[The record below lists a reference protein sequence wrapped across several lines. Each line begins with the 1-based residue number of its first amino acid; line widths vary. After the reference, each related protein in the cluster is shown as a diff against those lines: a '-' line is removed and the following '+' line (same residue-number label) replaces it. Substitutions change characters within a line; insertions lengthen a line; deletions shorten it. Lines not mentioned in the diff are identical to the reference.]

1 MIRDANTDHVTPR
14 HRGTEGSNDLTSVP
28 RSLCVSGSFGRARA
42 SVCFVMS
49 LAMLVGLGVTIAGQ
63 SRSLLDAAKAG
74 DSRSA
79 LAQLK
84 KGVDANVADAD
95 GATALHWAVEND
107 DPELTQ
113 ALLAAGARAQVANRH
128 GIAPLH
134 LAATSGDATIVQRL
148 IAAGADVNVATL
160 GGETPLMMAAR
171 TGVPEAVKALLTHGA
186 VVDATEGWRGQTA
199 LMWAATENNAA
210 AIQLLVEAGADV
222 KKESKAG
229 SFTALLFAVRSGHMN
244 ATRALLDA
252 GADVNERMP
261 DGMSALVLALYNAH
275 FELASFLLDRG
286 ADPNAAGQGWTALHQ
301 VAWSRRPNRGFN
313 MPGAVPTGRIDSL
326 DVVRKLVAKGADLN
340 ARMTKE
346 PRDGNRNML
355 NRIGAT
361 PFVMAAKS
369 ADVPLM
375 RVLLEL
381 GADPKIKTNDG
392 TSALMAAAGVG
403 VYGPGESPGTHEE
416 ALEAVKLA
424 FEAGGGDV
432 NDANRDGETALLG
445 AVYRGGAVPVI
456 QFLAEKGARLD
467 VANKKQWTP
476 LLAAEGVVYASS
488 GIRRYPEAAA
498 LIRRLMRER
507 GLPIPEI
514 ERNGGAVPIMK
525 SAAASGA
532 GRTNWDGV
540 FTDQQAQRGQQV
552 YQRAC
557 AACHLDTLQGD
568 DVSPALVGKG
578 FLARF
583 TGQSAVE
590 MLQNLRA
597 SMPQN
602 APDSLG
608 DRAYVDLISYLLKA
622 NGGRA
627 GALEL
632 PLDVAELEKI
642 AIVEQPLQ

>member
-1 MIRDANTDHVTPR
+1 M
-14 HRGTEGSNDLTSVP
+14 SVV
-28 RSLCVSGSFGRARA
+28 L
-42 SVCFVMS
+42 
-49 LAMLVGLGVTIAGQ
+49 LLGLGVTLPGQ
-63 SRSLLDAAKAG
+63 SRTLLDVVKAG
-74 DSRSA
+74 DAAAARTL
-79 LAQLK
+79 LAR
-84 KGVDANVADAD
+84 GGDPNSGDAD
-95 GATALHWAVEND
+95 GSTVLHFAVEND
-107 DPELTQ
+107 ETELIQ
-113 ALLAAGARAQVANRH
+113 ALLAAGARARVANRH
-128 GIAPLH
+128 GITPLH
-134 LAATSGDATIVQRL
+134 LAATNGNLTIVQRL
-148 IAAGADVNVATL
+148 IAAGADVNGVTP
-160 GGETPLMMAAR
+160 GGETALMMASR
-171 TGVPEAVKALLTHGA
+171 TGDPETIKALLTHGA
-186 VVDATEGWRGQTA
+186 MVDAKEGWRGQTA

-210 AIQLLVEAGADV
+210 AIRLLVEAGADV
-222 KKESKAG
+222 KTKSTGG
-229 SFTALLFAVRSGHMN
+229 SFTAFLFAVRGGHID
-244 ATRALLDA
+244 AARALLDS
-252 GADVNERMP
+252 GANVNERLS

-275 FELASFLLDRG
+275 FELAAFLLDRG
-286 ADPNAAGQGWTALHQ
+286 ADPNAAEQGWTALHQ

-326 DVVRKLVAKGADLN
+326 ELVWKLVAKGANVN

-375 RVLLEL
+375 RVLLES

-424 FEAGGGDV
+424 YEAGGGDV
-432 NDANRDGETALLG
+432 NDVNRDGETALLG

-456 QFLAEKGARLD
+456 QFLSDKGAKLD

-498 LIRRLMRER
+498 LIRKLMREK

-514 ERNGGAVPIMK
+514 ERNGGAVPIVK
-525 SAAASGA
+525 SASAASPSGK
-532 GRTNWDGV
+532 TNWDGV
-540 FTDQQAQRGQQV
+540 FTEQQAQRGQQV

-557 AACHLDTLQGD
+557 SACHLESLQGD

-583 TGQSAVE
+583 SGLSAHE
-590 MLQNLRA
+590 MVQNLRA

-608 DRAYVDLISYLLKA
+608 DRAYIDLVSYLLKA
-622 NGGRA
+622 NGSKT

-642 AIVEQPLQ
+642 AIVDRPQ

>member
-1 MIRDANTDHVTPR
+1 M
-14 HRGTEGSNDLTSVP
+14 SVV
-28 RSLCVSGSFGRARA
+28 L
-42 SVCFVMS
+42 
-49 LAMLVGLGVTIAGQ
+49 LLGLGVTLPGQ
-63 SRSLLDAAKAG
+63 SRTLLDVVKAG
-74 DSRSA
+74 DAAAARTL
-79 LAQLK
+79 LAR
-84 KGVDANVADAD
+84 GGDPNSGDAD
-95 GATALHWAVEND
+95 GSTVLHFAVEND
-107 DPELTQ
+107 ETELIQ
-113 ALLAAGARAQVANRH
+113 ALLAAGARARVANRH
-128 GIAPLH
+128 GITPLH
-134 LAATSGDATIVQRL
+134 LAATNGNATIVQRL
-148 IAAGADVNVATL
+148 IAAGADVNGVTP
-160 GGETPLMMAAR
+160 GGETALMMASR
-171 TGVPEAVKALLTHGA
+171 TGDPETIKALLTHGA
-186 VVDATEGWRGQTA
+186 MVDAKEGWRGQTA

-210 AIQLLVEAGADV
+210 AIRLLVEAGADV
-222 KKESKAG
+222 KTKSTGG
-229 SFTALLFAVRSGHMN
+229 SFTAFLFAVRGGHID
-244 ATRALLDA
+244 AARALLDS
-252 GADVNERMP
+252 GANVNERLS

-275 FELASFLLDRG
+275 FELAAFLLDRG
-286 ADPNAAGQGWTALHQ
+286 ADPNAAEQGWTALHQ

-326 DVVRKLVAKGADLN
+326 ELVRKLVAKGAHVN

-375 RVLLEL
+375 RVLLES

-424 FEAGGGDV
+424 YEAGGGDV
-432 NDANRDGETALLG
+432 NDVNRDGETALLG

-456 QFLAEKGARLD
+456 QFLSDKGAKLD

-498 LIRRLMRER
+498 LIRKLMREK

-514 ERNGGAVPIMK
+514 ERNGGAVPIVK
-525 SAAASGA
+525 SASAASASGK
-532 GRTNWDGV
+532 TNWDGV
-540 FTDQQAQRGQQV
+540 FTEQQAQRGQQV

-557 AACHLDTLQGD
+557 SACHLESLQGD

-583 TGQSAVE
+583 SGLSAHE
-590 MLQNLRA
+590 MVQNLRA

-608 DRAYVDLISYLLKA
+608 DRAYIDLVSYLLKA
-622 NGGRA
+622 NGSKT

-642 AIVEQPLQ
+642 AIVDRPQ

>member
-1 MIRDANTDHVTPR
+1 M
-14 HRGTEGSNDLTSVP
+14 SVV
-28 RSLCVSGSFGRARA
+28 L
-42 SVCFVMS
+42 
-49 LAMLVGLGVTIAGQ
+49 LLGLGVTLPGQ
-63 SRSLLDAAKAG
+63 SRTLLDVVKAG
-74 DSRSA
+74 DAAAARTL
-79 LAQLK
+79 LAR
-84 KGVDANVADAD
+84 GGDPNSADAD
-95 GATALHWAVEND
+95 GSTVLHFAVEND
-107 DPELTQ
+107 ETELIQ
-113 ALLAAGARAQVANRH
+113 ALLAAGARARVANRH
-128 GIAPLH
+128 GITPLH
-134 LAATSGDATIVQRL
+134 LAATNGNATIVQRL
-148 IAAGADVNVATL
+148 IAAGADVNGVTP
-160 GGETPLMMAAR
+160 GGETALMMAAR
-171 TGVPEAVKALLTHGA
+171 TGDPETIKALLTHGA
-186 VVDATEGWRGQTA
+186 MVDAKEGWRGQTA

-210 AIQLLVEAGADV
+210 AIRLLVEAGADV
-222 KKESKAG
+222 KTKSTGG
-229 SFTALLFAVRSGHMN
+229 SFTAFLFAVRGGHID
-244 ATRALLDA
+244 AARALLDS
-252 GADVNERMP
+252 GTNVNERLS

-275 FELASFLLDRG
+275 FELAAFLLDRG
-286 ADPNAAGQGWTALHQ
+286 ADPNAAEQGWTALHQ

-326 DVVRKLVAKGADLN
+326 ELVRKLVAKGANVN

-375 RVLLEL
+375 RVLLES

-424 FEAGGGDV
+424 YEAGGGDV
-432 NDANRDGETALLG
+432 NDVNRDGETALLG

-456 QFLAEKGARLD
+456 QFLSDKGAKLD

-498 LIRRLMRER
+498 LIRKLMREK

-514 ERNGGAVPIMK
+514 ERNGGAVPIVK
-525 SAAASGA
+525 SASAASASGK
-532 GRTNWDGV
+532 TNWDGV
-540 FTDQQAQRGQQV
+540 FTEQQAQRGQQV

-557 AACHLDTLQGD
+557 SACHLESLQGD

-583 TGQSAVE
+583 SGLSAHE
-590 MLQNLRA
+590 MVQNLRA

-608 DRAYVDLISYLLKA
+608 DRAYIDLVSYLLKA
-622 NGGRA
+622 NGSKT

-642 AIVEQPLQ
+642 AIVDRPQ

>member
-1 MIRDANTDHVTPR
+1 MTTASIIR
-14 HRGTEGSNDLTSVP
+14 
-28 RSLCVSGSFGRARA
+28 RSAFCLIAVA
-42 SVCFVMS
+42 
-49 LAMLVGLGVTIAGQ
+49 LLVGLGVTIAGQ
-63 SRSLLDAAKAG
+63 SRTLLDVVKAG
-74 DSRSA
+74 DAGAARTL
-79 LAQLK
+79 LAR
-84 KGVDANVADAD
+84 GGDPNSADAD
-95 GATALHWAVEND
+95 GSTVLHFAVEND
-107 DPELTQ
+107 ETELTQ
-113 ALLAAGARAQVANRH
+113 ALLTAGARARVANRH
-128 GIAPLH
+128 GVTPLH
-134 LAATSGDATIVQRL
+134 LGATNGNATIVQRL
-148 IAAGADVNVATL
+148 LAAGADVNGATP

-171 TGVPEAVKALLTHGA
+171 SGDPETIKALLAHGA
-186 VVDATEGWRGQTA
+186 MVDAKESWRGQTA

-210 AIQLLVEAGADV
+210 AIRLLIEAGADV
-222 KKESKAG
+222 KAKSTGG
-229 SFTALLFAVRSGHMN
+229 SFTAFLFAVRGGHID
-244 ATRALLDA
+244 AARALLDS
-252 GADVNERMP
+252 GANVNERLN

-275 FELASFLLDRG
+275 FELAAFLLDRG
-286 ADPNAAGQGWTALHQ
+286 ADPNAAEQGWTALHQ

-313 MPGAVPTGRIDSL
+313 MPGAVATGRLDSL
-326 DVVRKLVAKGADLN
+326 ELVRKLVAKGANVN

-375 RVLLEL
+375 RVLLES

-424 FEAGGGDV
+424 YDAGGGDV

-456 QFLAEKGARLD
+456 QFLADKGAKLD
-467 VANKKQWTP
+467 AANKKQWTP

-498 LIRRLMRER
+498 LIRRLMREK

-514 ERNGGAVPIMK
+514 ERNGGAVPIVK
-525 SAAASGA
+525 SATTSASGK
-532 GRTNWDGV
+532 TNWDGV
-540 FTDQQAQRGQQV
+540 FTEQQAQRGQQV

-557 AACHLDTLQGD
+557 SACHLESLQGD

-583 TGQSAVE
+583 TGLSAHE
-590 MLQNLRA
+590 MVQNLRA

-608 DRAYVDLISYLLKA
+608 DRAYIDLVSYLLKA
-622 NGGRA
+622 NGSKA

-632 PLDVAELEKI
+632 PLDVAELERI
-642 AIVEQPLQ
+642 AIVDQPQ

>member
-1 MIRDANTDHVTPR
+1 MRF
-14 HRGTEGSNDLTSVP
+14 G
-28 RSLCVSGSFGRARA
+28 VSWRAAVRLIVVA
-42 SVCFVMS
+42 
-49 LAMLVGLGVTIAGQ
+49 LLVSLGVTLTGQ
-63 SRSLLDAAKAG
+63 SRTLLDAVKDG
-74 DSRSA
+74 DSRA
-79 LAQLK
+79 AKAQLAK
-84 KGVDANVADAD
+84 KADPNLADAD
-95 GATALHWAVEND
+95 GTTALHWSVEND
-107 DPELTQ
+107 DAELAQ
-113 ALLAAGARAQVANRH
+113 ALIAAGARARVANRH

-134 LAATSGDATIVQRL
+134 LAATNGNATIVQRL
-148 IAAGADVNVATL
+148 IAAGADVNVATP
-160 GGETPLMMAAR
+160 GGETPLMLAAR
-171 TGVPEAVKALLTHGA
+171 TGDPETVKALLTGGA
-186 VVDATEGWRGQTA
+186 VVDAREGWRGQTP
-199 LMWAATENNAA
+199 LMWAAIENNAD
-210 AIQLLVEAGADV
+210 AIRLLIEAGADI
-222 KKESKAG
+222 KAKSTSG
-229 SFTALLFAVRSGHMN
+229 RFTALLFAVRGGHVE

-252 GADVNERMP
+252 GADVNEKMP
-261 DGMSALVLALYNAH
+261 DGMGGLVLALYNAH
-275 FELASFLLDRG
+275 YELATFLLDRG
-286 ADPNAAGQGWTALHQ
+286 ADPNAAEQGWTALHQ

-313 MPGAVPTGRIDSL
+313 MPGAVPTGGVDSL
-326 DVVRKLVAKGADLN
+326 EVVRKLVAKGADLN

-381 GADPKIKTNDG
+381 GADPKMKTNDG

-424 FEAGGGDV
+424 FEVGGGDV

-456 QFLAEKGARLD
+456 QFLVDNGAKLD
-467 VANKKQWTP
+467 VGNKKQWTP

-498 LIRRLMRER
+498 LIRRLMREK

-514 ERNGGAVPIMK
+514 VRDGSAVPIIK
-525 SAAASGA
+525 AADSSTPG
-532 GRTNWDGV
+532 GKTIWDGV

-557 AACHLDTLQGD
+557 AVCHLDTLRGD
-568 DVSPALVGKG
+568 TVSPPLIGAE
-578 FLARF
+578 FLGRF
-583 TGQSAVE
+583 TGQSAHE
-590 MLQNLRA
+590 MVQNLRG

-608 DRAYVDLISYLLKA
+608 DRAYIDLVSYLLKA
-622 NGGRA
+622 NGSKA
-627 GALEL
+627 GSLEL

-642 AIVEQPLQ
+642 AVVSQPPTQ

>member
-1 MIRDANTDHVTPR
+1 MPR
-14 HRGTEGSNDLTSVP
+14 Y
-28 RSLCVSGSFGRARA
+28 LCVSGSRRYVNA
-42 SVCFVMS
+42 SLVMS
-49 LAMLVGLGVTIAGQ
+49 VVLLLGLGVTLPGQ
-63 SRSLLDAAKAG
+63 SRTLLDVVKTGDAAAARTLLARGG
-74 DSRSA
+74 DPNS
-79 LAQLK
+79 
-84 KGVDANVADAD
+84 ADAD
-95 GATALHWAVEND
+95 GSTVLHFAVEND
-107 DPELTQ
+107 ETELIQ
-113 ALLAAGARAQVANRH
+113 ALLAAGARARVANRH
-128 GIAPLH
+128 GITPLH
-134 LAATSGDATIVQRL
+134 LAATNGNATIVQRL
-148 IAAGADVNVATL
+148 IAAGADVNGVTP
-160 GGETPLMMAAR
+160 GGETALMMASR
-171 TGVPEAVKALLTHGA
+171 TGDPETIKALLTHGA
-186 VVDATEGWRGQTA
+186 MVDAKEGWRGQTA

-210 AIQLLVEAGADV
+210 AIRLLVEAGADV
-222 KKESKAG
+222 KTKSTGG
-229 SFTALLFAVRSGHMN
+229 SFTAFLFAVRGGHID
-244 ATRALLDA
+244 AARALLDS
-252 GADVNERMP
+252 GANVNERLS

-275 FELASFLLDRG
+275 FELAAFLLDRG
-286 ADPNAAGQGWTALHQ
+286 ADPNAAEQGWTALHQ

-326 DVVRKLVAKGADLN
+326 ELVRKLVAKGANVN

-375 RVLLEL
+375 RVLLES

-424 FEAGGGDV
+424 YEAGGGDV
-432 NDANRDGETALLG
+432 NDVNRDGETALLG

-456 QFLAEKGARLD
+456 QFLSDKGAKLD

-498 LIRRLMRER
+498 LIRKLMREK

-514 ERNGGAVPIMK
+514 ERNGGAVPIVK
-525 SAAASGA
+525 SASAASASGK
-532 GRTNWDGV
+532 TNWDGV
-540 FTDQQAQRGQQV
+540 FTEQQAQRGQQV

-557 AACHLDTLQGD
+557 SACHLESLQGD

-583 TGQSAVE
+583 SGLSAHE
-590 MLQNLRA
+590 MVQNLRA

-608 DRAYVDLISYLLKA
+608 DRAYIDLVSYLLKA
-622 NGGRA
+622 NGSKT

-642 AIVEQPLQ
+642 AIVDRPQ

>member
-1 MIRDANTDHVTPR
+1 M
-14 HRGTEGSNDLTSVP
+14 SVV
-28 RSLCVSGSFGRARA
+28 L
-42 SVCFVMS
+42 
-49 LAMLVGLGVTIAGQ
+49 LLGLGVTLPGQ
-63 SRSLLDAAKAG
+63 SRTLLDVVKAG
-74 DSRSA
+74 DAAAARTL
-79 LAQLK
+79 LAR
-84 KGVDANVADAD
+84 GGDPNSADAD
-95 GATALHWAVEND
+95 GSTVLHFAVEND
-107 DPELTQ
+107 ETELIQ
-113 ALLAAGARAQVANRH
+113 ALLAAGARARVANRH
-128 GIAPLH
+128 GITPLH
-134 LAATSGDATIVQRL
+134 LAATNGNATIVQRL
-148 IAAGADVNVATL
+148 IAAGADVNGVTP
-160 GGETPLMMAAR
+160 GGETALMMASR
-171 TGVPEAVKALLTHGA
+171 TGDPETIKALLTHGA
-186 VVDATEGWRGQTA
+186 MVDAKEGWRGQTA

-210 AIQLLVEAGADV
+210 AIRLLVEAGADV
-222 KKESKAG
+222 KTKSTGG
-229 SFTALLFAVRSGHMN
+229 SFTAFLFAVRGGHID
-244 ATRALLDA
+244 AARALLDS
-252 GADVNERMP
+252 GTNVNERLS

-275 FELASFLLDRG
+275 FELAAFLLDRG
-286 ADPNAAGQGWTALHQ
+286 ADPNAAEQGWTALHQ

-326 DVVRKLVAKGADLN
+326 ELVRKLVAKGANVN

-375 RVLLEL
+375 RVLLES

-424 FEAGGGDV
+424 YEAGGGDV
-432 NDANRDGETALLG
+432 NDVNRDGETALLG

-456 QFLAEKGARLD
+456 QFLSDKGAKLD

-498 LIRRLMRER
+498 LIRKLMREK

-514 ERNGGAVPIMK
+514 ERNGGAVPIVK
-525 SAAASGA
+525 SASAASASGK
-532 GRTNWDGV
+532 TNWDGV
-540 FTDQQAQRGQQV
+540 FTEQQAQRGQQV

-557 AACHLDTLQGD
+557 SACHLESLQGD

-583 TGQSAVE
+583 SGLSAHE
-590 MLQNLRA
+590 MVQNLRA

-608 DRAYVDLISYLLKA
+608 DRAYIDLVSYLLKA
-622 NGGRA
+622 NGSKT

-642 AIVEQPLQ
+642 AIVDRPQ

>member
-1 MIRDANTDHVTPR
+1 M
-14 HRGTEGSNDLTSVP
+14 SVV
-28 RSLCVSGSFGRARA
+28 L
-42 SVCFVMS
+42 
-49 LAMLVGLGVTIAGQ
+49 LLGLGVTLPGQ
-63 SRSLLDAAKAG
+63 SRTLLDVVKTGDAAAARTLLARGG
-74 DSRSA
+74 DPNS
-79 LAQLK
+79 
-84 KGVDANVADAD
+84 ADAD
-95 GATALHWAVEND
+95 GSTVLHFAVEND
-107 DPELTQ
+107 ETELIQ
-113 ALLAAGARAQVANRH
+113 ALLAAGARARVANRH
-128 GIAPLH
+128 GITPLH
-134 LAATSGDATIVQRL
+134 LAATNGNATIVQRL
-148 IAAGADVNVATL
+148 IAAGADVNGVTP
-160 GGETPLMMAAR
+160 GGETALMMGAR
-171 TGVPEAVKALLTHGA
+171 TGDPETIKALLTHGA
-186 VVDATEGWRGQTA
+186 MVDAKEGWRGQTA

-210 AIQLLVEAGADV
+210 AIRLLVEAGADV
-222 KKESKAG
+222 KTKSTGG
-229 SFTALLFAVRSGHMN
+229 SFTAFLFAVRGGHID
-244 ATRALLDA
+244 AARALLDS
-252 GADVNERMP
+252 GANVNERLP

-275 FELASFLLDRG
+275 FELAAFLLDRG
-286 ADPNAAGQGWTALHQ
+286 ADPNAAEQGWTALHQ

-326 DVVRKLVAKGADLN
+326 ELVRKLVAKGANVN

-375 RVLLEL
+375 RVLLES

-424 FEAGGGDV
+424 YEAGGGDV
-432 NDANRDGETALLG
+432 NDVNRDGETALLG

-456 QFLAEKGARLD
+456 QFLSDKGAKLD

-498 LIRRLMRER
+498 LIRKLMREK

-514 ERNGGAVPIMK
+514 ERNGGAVPIVK
-525 SAAASGA
+525 SASAASASGK
-532 GRTNWDGV
+532 TNWDGV
-540 FTDQQAQRGQQV
+540 FTEQQAQRGQQV

-557 AACHLDTLQGD
+557 SACHLESLQGD

-583 TGQSAVE
+583 SGLSAHE
-590 MLQNLRA
+590 MVQNLRA

-608 DRAYVDLISYLLKA
+608 DRAYIDLVSYLLKA
-622 NGGRA
+622 NGSKT

-642 AIVEQPLQ
+642 AIVDRPQ

>member
-1 MIRDANTDHVTPR
+1 M
-14 HRGTEGSNDLTSVP
+14 SVV
-28 RSLCVSGSFGRARA
+28 L
-42 SVCFVMS
+42 
-49 LAMLVGLGVTIAGQ
+49 LLGLGVTLPGQ
-63 SRSLLDAAKAG
+63 SRTLLDVVKAG
-74 DSRSA
+74 DAAAARTL
-79 LAQLK
+79 LAR
-84 KGVDANVADAD
+84 GGDPNSGDAD
-95 GATALHWAVEND
+95 GSTVLHFAVEND
-107 DPELTQ
+107 ETELIQ
-113 ALLAAGARAQVANRH
+113 ALLAAGARARVANRH
-128 GIAPLH
+128 GITPLH
-134 LAATSGDATIVQRL
+134 LAATNGNATIVQRL
-148 IAAGADVNVATL
+148 IAAGADVNGVTP
-160 GGETPLMMAAR
+160 GGETALMMAAR
-171 TGVPEAVKALLTHGA
+171 TGDQETIKALLTHGA
-186 VVDATEGWRGQTA
+186 MVDAKEGWRGQTA

-210 AIQLLVEAGADV
+210 AIRLLVEAGGDV
-222 KKESKAG
+222 KTKSTGG
-229 SFTALLFAVRSGHMN
+229 SFTAFLFAVRGGHID
-244 ATRALLDA
+244 AARALLDS
-252 GADVNERMP
+252 GANVNERLS

-275 FELASFLLDRG
+275 FELAAFLLDRG
-286 ADPNAAGQGWTALHQ
+286 ADPNAAEQGWTALHQ

-326 DVVRKLVAKGADLN
+326 ELVRKLVAKGANVN

-375 RVLLEL
+375 RVLLES

-424 FEAGGGDV
+424 YEAGGGDV
-432 NDANRDGETALLG
+432 NDVNRDGETALLG

-456 QFLAEKGARLD
+456 QFLSDKGAKLD

-498 LIRRLMRER
+498 LIRKLMREK

-514 ERNGGAVPIMK
+514 ERNGGAVPIVK
-525 SAAASGA
+525 SASAASASGK
-532 GRTNWDGV
+532 TNWDGV
-540 FTDQQAQRGQQV
+540 FTEQQAQRGQQV

-557 AACHLDTLQGD
+557 SACHLESLQGD

-583 TGQSAVE
+583 RGLSAHE
-590 MLQNLRA
+590 MVQNLRA

-608 DRAYVDLISYLLKA
+608 DRAYIDLVSYLLKA
-622 NGGRA
+622 NGSKT

-642 AIVEQPLQ
+642 AIVDRPQ

>member
-1 MIRDANTDHVTPR
+1 M
-14 HRGTEGSNDLTSVP
+14 SVV
-28 RSLCVSGSFGRARA
+28 L
-42 SVCFVMS
+42 
-49 LAMLVGLGVTIAGQ
+49 LLGLGVTLPGQ
-63 SRSLLDAAKAG
+63 SRTLLDVVKTGDAAAARTLLARGG
-74 DSRSA
+74 DPNS
-79 LAQLK
+79 
-84 KGVDANVADAD
+84 GDAD
-95 GATALHWAVEND
+95 GSTVLHFAVEND
-107 DPELTQ
+107 ETELIQ
-113 ALLAAGARAQVANRH
+113 ALLAAGARARVANRH
-128 GIAPLH
+128 GITPLH
-134 LAATSGDATIVQRL
+134 LAATNGNATIVQRL
-148 IAAGADVNVATL
+148 IAAGADVNGVTP
-160 GGETPLMMAAR
+160 GGETALMMASR
-171 TGVPEAVKALLTHGA
+171 TGDPETIKALLTHGA
-186 VVDATEGWRGQTA
+186 MVDAKEGWRGQTA

-210 AIQLLVEAGADV
+210 AIRLLVEAGADV
-222 KKESKAG
+222 KTKSTGG
-229 SFTALLFAVRSGHMN
+229 SFTAFLFAVRGGHID
-244 ATRALLDA
+244 AARALLDS
-252 GADVNERMP
+252 GTNVNERLS

-275 FELASFLLDRG
+275 FELAAFLLDRG
-286 ADPNAAGQGWTALHQ
+286 ADPNAAEQGWTALHQ

-326 DVVRKLVAKGADLN
+326 ELVRKLVAKGANVN

-375 RVLLEL
+375 RVLLES

-424 FEAGGGDV
+424 YEAGGGDV
-432 NDANRDGETALLG
+432 NDVNRDGETALLG

-456 QFLAEKGARLD
+456 QFLSDKGAKLD

-498 LIRRLMRER
+498 LIRKLMREK

-514 ERNGGAVPIMK
+514 ERNGGAVPIVK
-525 SAAASGA
+525 SASAASASGK
-532 GRTNWDGV
+532 TNWDGV
-540 FTDQQAQRGQQV
+540 FTEQQAQRGQQV

-557 AACHLDTLQGD
+557 SACHLESLQGD

-583 TGQSAVE
+583 SGLSAHE
-590 MLQNLRA
+590 MVQNLRA

-608 DRAYVDLISYLLKA
+608 DRAYIDLVSYLLKA
-622 NGGRA
+622 NGSKT

-642 AIVEQPLQ
+642 AIVDRPQ

>member
-1 MIRDANTDHVTPR
+1 M
-14 HRGTEGSNDLTSVP
+14 SVV
-28 RSLCVSGSFGRARA
+28 L
-42 SVCFVMS
+42 
-49 LAMLVGLGVTIAGQ
+49 LLGLGVTLPGQ
-63 SRSLLDAAKAG
+63 SRTLLDVVKTGDAAAARTLLARGG
-74 DSRSA
+74 DPNS
-79 LAQLK
+79 
-84 KGVDANVADAD
+84 ADAD
-95 GATALHWAVEND
+95 GSTVLHFAVEND
-107 DPELTQ
+107 ETELIQ
-113 ALLAAGARAQVANRH
+113 ALLAAGARARVANRH
-128 GIAPLH
+128 GITPLH
-134 LAATSGDATIVQRL
+134 LAATNGNATIVQRL
-148 IAAGADVNVATL
+148 IAAGADVNGVTP
-160 GGETPLMMAAR
+160 GGETALMMAAR
-171 TGVPEAVKALLTHGA
+171 TGDPETIKALLTHGA
-186 VVDATEGWRGQTA
+186 MVDAKEGWRGQTA

-210 AIQLLVEAGADV
+210 AIRLLVEAGADV
-222 KKESKAG
+222 KTKSTGG
-229 SFTALLFAVRSGHMN
+229 SFTAFLFAVRGGHID
-244 ATRALLDA
+244 AARALLDS
-252 GADVNERMP
+252 GANVNERLS

-275 FELASFLLDRG
+275 FELAAFLLDRG
-286 ADPNAAGQGWTALHQ
+286 ADPNAAEQGWTALHQ

-326 DVVRKLVAKGADLN
+326 ELVRKLVAKGANVN

-375 RVLLEL
+375 RVLLES

-424 FEAGGGDV
+424 YEAGGGDV
-432 NDANRDGETALLG
+432 NDVNRDGETALLG

-456 QFLAEKGARLD
+456 QFLSDKGAKLD

-498 LIRRLMRER
+498 LIRKLMREK

-514 ERNGGAVPIMK
+514 ERNGGAVPIVK
-525 SAAASGA
+525 SASAASASGK
-532 GRTNWDGV
+532 TNWDGV
-540 FTDQQAQRGQQV
+540 FTEQQAQRGQQV

-557 AACHLDTLQGD
+557 SACHLESLQGD

-583 TGQSAVE
+583 SGLSAHE
-590 MLQNLRA
+590 MVQNLRA

-608 DRAYVDLISYLLKA
+608 DRAYIDLVSYLLKA
-622 NGGRA
+622 NGSKT

-642 AIVEQPLQ
+642 AIVDRPQ

>member
-1 MIRDANTDHVTPR
+1 M
-14 HRGTEGSNDLTSVP
+14 SVV
-28 RSLCVSGSFGRARA
+28 L
-42 SVCFVMS
+42 
-49 LAMLVGLGVTIAGQ
+49 LLGLGVTLPGQ
-63 SRSLLDAAKAG
+63 SRTLLDVVKTGDAAAARTLLARGG
-74 DSRSA
+74 DPNS
-79 LAQLK
+79 
-84 KGVDANVADAD
+84 GDAD
-95 GATALHWAVEND
+95 GSTVLHFAVEND
-107 DPELTQ
+107 ETELIQ
-113 ALLAAGARAQVANRH
+113 ALLAAGARARVANRH
-128 GIAPLH
+128 GITPLH
-134 LAATSGDATIVQRL
+134 LAATNGNATIVQRL
-148 IAAGADVNVATL
+148 IAAGADVNGVTP
-160 GGETPLMMAAR
+160 GGETALMMAAR
-171 TGVPEAVKALLTHGA
+171 TGDPETIKALLTHGA
-186 VVDATEGWRGQTA
+186 MVDAKEGWRGQTA

-210 AIQLLVEAGADV
+210 AIRLLVEAGADV
-222 KKESKAG
+222 KTKSTGG
-229 SFTALLFAVRSGHMN
+229 SFTAFLFAVRGGHID
-244 ATRALLDA
+244 AARALLDS
-252 GADVNERMP
+252 GANVNERLS

-275 FELASFLLDRG
+275 FELAAFLLDRG
-286 ADPNAAGQGWTALHQ
+286 ADPNAAEQGWTALHQ

-326 DVVRKLVAKGADLN
+326 ELVRKLVAKGANVN

-375 RVLLEL
+375 RVLLES

-424 FEAGGGDV
+424 YEAGGGDV
-432 NDANRDGETALLG
+432 NDVNRDGETALLG

-456 QFLAEKGARLD
+456 QFLSDKGAKLD

-498 LIRRLMRER
+498 LIRKLMREK

-514 ERNGGAVPIMK
+514 ERNGGAVPIVK
-525 SAAASGA
+525 SASAASASGK
-532 GRTNWDGV
+532 TNWDGV
-540 FTDQQAQRGQQV
+540 FTEQQAQRGQQV

-557 AACHLDTLQGD
+557 SACHLESLQGD

-583 TGQSAVE
+583 SGLSAHE
-590 MLQNLRA
+590 MVQNLRA

-608 DRAYVDLISYLLKA
+608 DRAYIDLVSYLLKA
-622 NGGRA
+622 NGSKT

-642 AIVEQPLQ
+642 AIVDRPQ

>member
-1 MIRDANTDHVTPR
+1 MRRILKS
-14 HRGTEGSNDLTSVP
+14 G
-28 RSLCVSGSFGRARA
+28 VSAFCILHSAFRPATA
-42 SVCFVMS
+42 LIL
-49 LAMLVGLGVTIAGQ
+49 LAGLGVSLAGQ
-63 SRSLLDAAKAG
+63 SRTLLDTVKSG
-74 DSRSA
+74 DSRA
-79 LAQLK
+79 ARAQLA
-84 KGVDANVADAD
+84 KGGDPNAVDAD
-95 GATALHWAVEND
+95 GSTALHWAVEND

-113 ALLAAGARAQVANRH
+113 ALLAAGARARANRH

-134 LAATSGDATIVQRL
+134 LAATNGNATIAQRL
-148 IAAGADVNVATL
+148 IAAGADVNGATP

-171 TGVPEAVKALLTHGA
+171 TGDPETVKALLAHGA
-186 VVDATEGWRGQTA
+186 VIDAREEWRGQTA

-222 KKESKAG
+222 KAKSKAG
-229 SFTALLFAVRSGHMN
+229 SFTALLFAVRGGHVN
-244 ATRALLDA
+244 AARALLDA
-252 GADVNERMP
+252 GADVNERMT

-313 MPGAVPTGRIDSL
+313 MPGAVPTGRVDSL
-326 DVVRKLVAKGADLN
+326 DVARKLVAKGADIN

-424 FEAGGGDV
+424 YEVGGGDV

-456 QFLAEKGARLD
+456 QFLAEKGAKLD

-498 LIRRLMRER
+498 LIRRLMREK

-514 ERNGGAVPIMK
+514 VRDGGAVPIAK
-525 SAAASGA
+525 AADSSAPG
-532 GRTNWDGV
+532 GKTIWDGV

-557 AACHLDTLQGD
+557 AACHLDSLQGD
-568 DVSPALVGKG
+568 DVSPSLVGKG

-583 TGQSAVE
+583 TGQSAHE
-590 MLQNLRA
+590 MVQNLRA

-608 DRAYVDLISYLLKA
+608 DRAYIDLVSYLLKA
-622 NGGRA
+622 NGSKTGS
-627 GALEL
+627 LEL

-642 AIVEQPLQ
+642 AIVDR